1 MSLLC
6 VADCASVIEAVPT
19 NYHDPCEGDILR
31 KFGWK
36 QFVVV
41 SCDYQFTDLL
51 DTDEWQAARD
61 LGKVGISP
69 EGRLDFN
76 QPNQDSFEIDGCGR
90 EVADEAE
97 ILIDFGTYQTKD
109 DLSDFDYWK
118 SLYQRHA
125 GYRILPVDC
134 NGIFYISDSYKAAL
148 VAGGGAITVAGESPG
163 LEFSMPRTPMPLAG
177 ANPNFVYWTMQLQ
190 IKFTDVLCATYLPGV
205 LTALGTDTPIP

>member
-6 VADCASVIEAVPT
+6 VADCTGVIEVIPT
-19 NYHDPCEGDILR
+19 NYHDPCGGDVLR
-31 KFGWK
+31 NYGWK
-36 QFVVV
+36 QFVIV
-41 SCDYQFTDLL
+41 SCDYQFANIL

-61 LGKVGISP
+61 AGFAGISP
-69 EGRLDFN
+69 EGILNFN
-76 QPNQDSFEIDGCGR
+76 QPNQDSFEIDGCRR

-97 ILIDFGTYQTKD
+97 VLIDFGTYQTKD

-118 SLYQRHA
+118 DLYRRVSN
-125 GYRILPVDC
+125 YRILPVDC

-148 VAGGGAITVAGESPG
+148 VAGVPPITVAGESPG

-190 IKFTDVLCATYLPGV
+190 IKFTDVLCAAFLPGV
-205 LTALGTDTPIP
+205 LTALSTDTPIP